1 MRFGKIDYLN
11 MLPFDVFIKS
21 YPTPCFFKQFL
32 RLKKTYPSKLNTS
45 LLFRRID
52 AGFISSIAGFKF
64 ALNSCSLGIVAHKEV
79 LSVLLLAKE
88 NAFDKESA
96 SSNALAKVLGLK
108 GEVLIGDKA
117 LQFYY
122 QNKHQDNA
130 FIDLASKW
138 YEKKRLPFVF
148 GRLCYHKNKDFYK
161 RLSLAFKHKKVKI
174 PHYLLNEAS
183 LKTKLKRQEILNYL
197 KKIYY
202 SLGKKEQLSLRTFY
216 RELLFKR
223 IQKPKRF

>member
-21 YPTPCFFKQFL
+21 YPTPCSFKQFL
-32 RLKKTYPSKLNTS
+32 RLKKTYPSKLNKS
-45 LLFRRID
+45 FLFRRID
-52 AGFISSIAGFKF
+52 AGFISSIAGYSF
-64 ALNSCSLGIVAHKEV
+64 ALHSYSLGIVAYKEV
-79 LSVLLLAKE
+79 LSVLVVDAK

-96 SSNALAKVLGLK
+96 SSNALSKVLGLK
-108 GEVLIGDKA
+108 GEVLIGNKA

-122 QNKHQDNA
+122 SNPKKD
-130 FIDLASKW
+130 FIDLAALW

-148 GRLCYHKNKDFYK
+148 GRLCYYQNKDFYK
-161 RLSLAFKHKKVKI
+161 RLSLAFKHQKTKI
-174 PHYLLNEAS
+174 PYYILKEAA
-183 LKTKLKRQEILNYL
+183 LKTNLKRQDILNYL
-197 KKIYY
+197 QKIYY
-202 SLGKKEQLSLRTFY
+202 TLGKKEQLGLKAFY

>member
-64 ALNSCSLGIVAHKEV
+64 ALNSYSLGIVAHKEV
-79 LSVLLLAKE
+79 MSVLLLAKE
-88 NAFDKESA
+88 SAFDKESA
-96 SSNALAKVLGLK
+96 SSNALCKVLGLK

-122 QNKHQDNA
+122 ANDKKD

-148 GRLCYHKNKDFYK
+148 ARLCYHKHKDFYK

-174 PHYLLNEAS
+174 PYYILNEAS

-197 KKIYY
+197 QKIYY
-202 SLGKKEQLSLRTFY
+202 VLGKKERLALKAFY

>member
-45 LLFRRID
+45 FLFKRID

-64 ALNSCSLGIVAHKEV
+64 ALNSHSLGIIAHKEV
-79 LSVLLLAKE
+79 MSVLLLAKE

-96 SSNALAKVLGLK
+96 SSNALSKVLGLK

-122 QNKHQDNA
+122 ANDKKD

-138 YEKKRLPFVF
+138 YEEKRLPFVF

-174 PHYLLNEAS
+174 PYYILNEAS

-197 KKIYY
+197 QRIYY
-202 SLGKKEQLSLRTFY
+202 TLGKKERLALKVFY

>member
-21 YPTPCFFKQFL
+21 YPTPCSFKQFL
-32 RLKKTYPSKLNTS
+32 RLKKTYPSKLNKS
-45 LLFRRID
+45 FLFRRID
-52 AGFISSIAGFKF
+52 AGFISSIAGYPFT
-64 ALNSCSLGIVAHKEV
+64 LHSYSLGIVAYKEV
-79 LSVLLLAKE
+79 LSVLVVDTK

-96 SSNALAKVLGLK
+96 SSNALSQVLGLK
-108 GEVLIGDKA
+108 GEVLIGNKA

-122 QNKHQDNA
+122 SNPKKD
-130 FIDLASKW
+130 FIDLAALW

-148 GRLCYHKNKDFYK
+148 GRLCYYQNKDFYK
-161 RLSLAFKHKKVKI
+161 RLSLAFKHQKTKI
-174 PHYLLNEAS
+174 PYYILKEAA
-183 LKTKLKRQEILNYL
+183 LKTNLKRQDILNYL
-197 KKIYY
+197 QKIYY
-202 SLGKKEQLSLRTFY
+202 TLGKKEQLGLKAFY

>member
-21 YPTPCFFKQFL
+21 YPTPCSFKQFL
-32 RLKKTYPSKLNTS
+32 RLKKTYPSKLNKS
-45 LLFRRID
+45 FLFRRID
-52 AGFISSIAGFKF
+52 AGFISSIAGYPF
-64 ALNSCSLGIVAHKEV
+64 ALHSYSLGIVAYKEV
-79 LSVLLLAKE
+79 LSVLVVDTK

-96 SSNALAKVLGLK
+96 SSNALSQVLGLK
-108 GEVLIGDKA
+108 GEVLIGNKA

-122 QNKHQDNA
+122 SNPKKD
-130 FIDLASKW
+130 FIDLAALW

-148 GRLCYHKNKDFYK
+148 GRLCYYQNKDFYK
-161 RLSLAFKHKKVKI
+161 RLSLAFKHQKTKI
-174 PHYLLNEAS
+174 PYYILKEAA
-183 LKTKLKRQEILNYL
+183 LKTNLKRQDILNYL
-197 KKIYY
+197 QKIYY
-202 SLGKKEQLSLRTFY
+202 TLGKKEQLGLKAFY

>member
-21 YPTPCFFKQFL
+21 YPTPCYFKQFL
-32 RLKKTYPSKLNTS
+32 RLKKTYPSKLNKS
-45 LLFRRID
+45 FLFRRID
-52 AGFISSIAGFKF
+52 AGFISSIAGSSF
-64 ALNSCSLGIVAHKEV
+64 ALHSHSLGIVAYKEV
-79 LSVLLLAKE
+79 LSVLVVDTK

-96 SSNALAKVLGLK
+96 SSNALSQALGLK
-108 GEVLIGDKA
+108 GEVLIGNKA

-122 QNKHQDNA
+122 SNPKKD
-130 FIDLASKW
+130 FIDLAALW

-148 GRLCYHKNKDFYK
+148 GRLCYYQNKDFYK
-161 RLSLAFKHKKVKI
+161 RLSLAFKHQKTKI
-174 PHYLLNEAS
+174 PYYILKEAA
-183 LKTKLKRQEILNYL
+183 LKTNLKRQDILYYL
-197 KKIYY
+197 QKIYY
-202 SLGKKEQLSLRTFY
+202 TLGKKEQLGLKAFY

>member
-21 YPTPCFFKQFL
+21 YPTPCHFKQFL
-32 RLKKTYPSKLNTS
+32 RLKKTYPSKLNKS
-45 LLFRRID
+45 FLFRRID
-52 AGFISSIAGFKF
+52 AGFISSIAGYQF
-64 ALNSCSLGIVAHKEV
+64 ALHSHSLGIVAYKEV
-79 LSVLLLAKE
+79 LSVLVVDAK

-96 SSNALAKVLGLK
+96 SSNALSQVLGLK
-108 GEVLIGDKA
+108 GEVLIGNKA

-122 QNKHQDNA
+122 SNPKKD
-130 FIDLASKW
+130 FIDLAALW

-148 GRLCYHKNKDFYK
+148 GRLCYYQNKDFYK
-161 RLSLAFKHKKVKI
+161 RLSLAFKHKKTKI
-174 PHYLLNEAS
+174 PYYILKEAA
-183 LKTKLKRQEILNYL
+183 LKTNLKRQDILNYL
-197 KKIYY
+197 QKIYY
-202 SLGKKEQLSLRTFY
+202 TLGKKEQSGLKAFY

>member
-21 YPTPCFFKQFL
+21 YPTPCCFKQFL
-32 RLKKTYPSKLNTS
+32 RLKKTYPSKLNKS
-45 LLFRRID
+45 FLFRRID
-52 AGFISSIAGFKF
+52 AGFISSIAGHSF
-64 ALNSCSLGIVAHKEV
+64 ALHSYSLGIVAYKEV
-79 LSVLLLAKE
+79 LSVLVVDAK

-96 SSNALAKVLGLK
+96 SSNALSKVLGLK
-108 GEVLIGDKA
+108 GEVLIGNKA

-122 QNKHQDNA
+122 SNPKKD
-130 FIDLASKW
+130 FIDLAALW

-148 GRLCYHKNKDFYK
+148 GRLCYYQNKDFYK
-161 RLSLAFKHKKVKI
+161 RLSLAFKHQKTKI
-174 PHYLLNEAS
+174 PYYILKESA
-183 LKTKLKRQEILNYL
+183 LKTNLKRQDILNYL
-197 KKIYY
+197 QKIYY
-202 SLGKKEQLSLRTFY
+202 TLGKKEQLGLKAFY

>member
-21 YPTPCFFKQFL
+21 YPTPCSFKQFL
-32 RLKKTYPSKLNTS
+32 RLKKTYPSKLNKS
-45 LLFRRID
+45 FLFRRID
-52 AGFISSIAGFKF
+52 AGFISSIAGHSF
-64 ALNSCSLGIVAHKEV
+64 ALHSYSLGIVAYKEV
-79 LSVLLLAKE
+79 LSVLVVDTK

-96 SSNALAKVLGLK
+96 SSNALSQVLGLK
-108 GEVLIGDKA
+108 GEVLIGNKA

-122 QNKHQDNA
+122 SNPKKD
-130 FIDLASKW
+130 FIDLAALW

-148 GRLCYHKNKDFYK
+148 GRLCYYQNKDFYK
-161 RLSLAFKHKKVKI
+161 RLSLAFKHQKTKI
-174 PHYLLNEAS
+174 PYYILKEAA
-183 LKTKLKRQEILNYL
+183 LKTNLKRQDILNYL
-197 KKIYY
+197 QKIYY
-202 SLGKKEQLSLRTFY
+202 TLGKKEQLGLKAFY

>member
-21 YPTPCFFKQFL
+21 YPTPCCFKQFL
-32 RLKKTYPSKLNTS
+32 RLKKTYPSKLNKS
-45 LLFRRID
+45 FLFRRID
-52 AGFISSIAGFKF
+52 AGFISSIAGHSF
-64 ALNSCSLGIVAHKEV
+64 ALHSHSLGIAAYKEV
-79 LSVLLLAKE
+79 LSVLVVDTK

-96 SSNALAKVLGLK
+96 SSNALSQVLGLK
-108 GEVLIGDKA
+108 GEVLIGNKA

-122 QNKHQDNA
+122 SNPKKD
-130 FIDLASKW
+130 FIDLAALW

-148 GRLCYHKNKDFYK
+148 GRLCYYQNKDFYK
-161 RLSLAFKHKKVKI
+161 RLSLAFKHQKTKI
-174 PHYLLNEAS
+174 PYYILKEAA
-183 LKTKLKRQEILNYL
+183 LKTNLKRQDILNYL
-197 KKIYY
+197 QKIYY
-202 SLGKKEQLSLRTFY
+202 TLGKKEQSGLKAFY

>member
-21 YPTPCFFKQFL
+21 YPTPCHFKQFL
-32 RLKKTYPSKLNTS
+32 RLKKTYPSELNKS
-45 LLFRRID
+45 FLFRRID
-52 AGFISSIAGFKF
+52 AGFISSIAGYSF
-64 ALNSCSLGIVAHKEV
+64 ALHSHSLGIVAYKEV
-79 LSVLLLAKE
+79 LSVLVVDTK

-96 SSNALAKVLGLK
+96 SSNALSQALGLK
-108 GEVLIGDKA
+108 GEVLIGNKA

-122 QNKHQDNA
+122 SNPKKD
-130 FIDLASKW
+130 FIDLAALW

-148 GRLCYHKNKDFYK
+148 GRLCYYQNKDFYK
-161 RLSLAFKHKKVKI
+161 RLSLAFKHKKTKI
-174 PHYLLNEAS
+174 PYYILKEAA
-183 LKTKLKRQEILNYL
+183 LKTNLKRQDILNYL
-197 KKIYY
+197 QKIYY
-202 SLGKKEQLSLRTFY
+202 TLGKKEQLGLKAFY

>member
-21 YPTPCFFKQFL
+21 YPTPCSFKQFL
-32 RLKKTYPSKLNTS
+32 RLKKTYPSKLNKS
-45 LLFRRID
+45 FLFRRID
-52 AGFISSIAGFKF
+52 AGFISSIAGYSF
-64 ALNSCSLGIVAHKEV
+64 ALHSHSLGIAAYKEV
-79 LSVLLLAKE
+79 LSVLVVDAK

-96 SSNALAKVLGLK
+96 SSNALSKVLGLK
-108 GEVLIGDKA
+108 GEVLIGNKA

-122 QNKHQDNA
+122 SNPKKD
-130 FIDLASKW
+130 FIDLAALW

-148 GRLCYHKNKDFYK
+148 GRLCYYQNKDFYK
-161 RLSLAFKHKKVKI
+161 RLSLAFKHQKTKI
-174 PHYLLNEAS
+174 PYYILKEAA
-183 LKTKLKRQEILNYL
+183 LKTNLKRQDILNYL
-197 KKIYY
+197 QKIYY
-202 SLGKKEQLSLRTFY
+202 TLGKKEQSGLKAFY